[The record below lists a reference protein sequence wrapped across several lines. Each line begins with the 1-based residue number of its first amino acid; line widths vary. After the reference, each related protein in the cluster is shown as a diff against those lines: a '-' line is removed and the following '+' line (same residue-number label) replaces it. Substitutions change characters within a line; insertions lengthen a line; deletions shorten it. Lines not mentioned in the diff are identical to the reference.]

1 MHWGPRENKS
11 RLFARLSVR
20 VCVYVCVLP
29 MCVHARVWKVKRL
42 WHFRDPVR
50 IFTQRRDVMAA
61 LERKKTAWANG
72 SLQRIPSTQ
81 HHQEEERGCRR
92 VYICLLVRFCA
103 FKPDLR
109 WKRFFWPPSIKLLEK
124 KKKKRRFKLTGCFYH
139 ISGHAF
145 NFCYCLLTQTQRVTT
160 FHWRPPPAWTK
171 TPQREIKRVADK
183 HESL

>member
-124 KKKKRRFKLTGCFYH
+124 KKKKGDSNWQVVFITFQGTLSTSATVFWRRLSASLPSTEDLH
-139 ISGHAF
+139 
-145 NFCYCLLTQTQRVTT
+145 QPEQ
-160 FHWRPPPAWTK
+160 
-171 TPQREIKRVADK
+171 K
-183 HESL
+183 HHSER